1 VDVAMLLEAMLGA
14 AIEKGARLLTGERV
28 DAVATSAGHVTGVRI
43 PGGPIEARQVVV
55 AAGGWAAD
63 VAATGRASR
72 IPLRPRRRHLFT
84 TRTLPWVDHHWP
96 IVWDLTHG
104 LFFRPEPPGL
114 LLSPCDESDTDPGI
128 PTRDPA
134 AAEMLLS
141 KLGLFMPRLAEL
153 PLYASWAGLHT
164 VTPDGGFVLGRDPQ
178 VEGLVWCAG
187 LGEHGVAAC
196 PAVGR
201 LAAEAVLGRSVPRE
215 HDAARFAGAAGRD
228 RRPPLPRVRPA
239 RVNRTEG

>member
-28 DAVATSAGHVTGVRI
+28 HAVATSAGRVTGVRI
-43 PGGPIEARQVVV
+43 PSGAIEARQVVV
-55 AAGGWAAD
+55 AAGAWAAE
-63 VAATGRASR
+63 VAATGRACR
-72 IPLRPRRRHLFT
+72 VPLRPHRRHLFV

-114 LLSPCDESDTDPGI
+114 LLSPCDESDADPGI

-141 KLGLFMPRLAEL
+141 KLGLFMPRLADL

-164 VTPDGGFVLGRDPQ
+164 GTPDGGFVLGPDPE
-178 VEGLVWCAG
+178 VEGLLWCAG
-187 LGEHGVAAC
+187 LGVHGVTAS

-201 LAAEAVLGRSVPRE
+201 LAAEAVLGRPVPRE
-215 HDAARFAGAAGRD
+215 HDVARFGGAARRD
-228 RRPPLPRVRPA
+228 HRPPLPLVPSA
-239 RVNRTEG
+239 GVTRTGG